1 MFTKFPYVVH
11 GVSEISSSK
20 FFIKIKSPSLQKE
33 LNQNTSAIL
42 VGHVDLTVGHALLLW
57 I

>member
-42 VGHVDLTVGHALLLW
+42 VGHVDLAVGHVLLLW